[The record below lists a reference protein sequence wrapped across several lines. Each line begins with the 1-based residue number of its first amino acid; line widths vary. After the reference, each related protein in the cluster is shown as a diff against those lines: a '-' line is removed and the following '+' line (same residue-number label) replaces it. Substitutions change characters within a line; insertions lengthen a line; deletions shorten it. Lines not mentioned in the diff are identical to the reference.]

1 VGSMIINLKGFLL
14 SDDLVY
20 NVSDRLTLKD
30 EKFLEENRLK
40 NEVEFDGKFFKVDK
54 SLLLDAKIDYFYSE
68 SCARC
73 LKEFEN
79 KITAKFNA
87 IIVDALDEDYEAE
100 DIQILIKD
108 SYVDLEESIK
118 QLVYL
123 SMPMKALCKSS
134 CKGICSKCGINLNTD
149 KCECNDFV
157 IDPRLEKLKTLLK

>member
-1 VGSMIINLKGFLL
+1 MIINLKRFLL

-20 NVSDRLTLKD
+20 NVSDRLTLTD
-30 EKFLEENRLK
+30 EKFLEESRLNK
-40 NEVEFDGKFFKVDK
+40 EIEFDGKFFKVDK
-54 SLLLDAKIDYFYSE
+54 SLLLEAKINYFYSE
-68 SCARC
+68 NCARC

-79 KITAKFNA
+79 KITTKFNA
-87 IIVDALDEDYEAE
+87 IIVDELDEDYEAE
-100 DIQILIKD
+100 DMQILIKD
-108 SYVDLEESIK
+108 SFVDLEESIK

>member
-1 VGSMIINLKGFLL
+1 MIINLKKFLL
-14 SDDLVY
+14 SDDMVY
-20 NVSDRLTLKD
+20 NVSDRLKLTD
-30 EKFLEENRLK
+30 EKFLEESRLK
-40 NEVEFDGKFFKVDK
+40 NEIEFDGKFFKVDK
-54 SLLLDAKIDYFYSE
+54 SLLLEAKVNYFYAE

-100 DIQILIKD
+100 DMQILIKD
-108 SYVDLEESIK
+108 SFVDLEESIK

>member
-1 VGSMIINLKGFLL
+1 VGSMIINLKRFLM

-20 NVSDRLTLKD
+20 NVSDRLKLTD
-30 EKFLEENRLK
+30 EKFLEENRL
-40 NEVEFDGKFFKVDK
+40 NDEVEFDGNFFKVDK
-54 SLLLDAKIDYFYSE
+54 SLLLEAKINYFYSE
-68 SCARC
+68 NCARC

-79 KITAKFNA
+79 KITANFNA
-87 IIVDALDEDYEAE
+87 IIVDALDEDYDAE
-100 DIQILIKD
+100 DMQILIKD
-108 SYVDLEESIK
+108 SFINLEESVK

-149 KCECNDFV
+149 ECECNVFV

>member
-1 VGSMIINLKGFLL
+1 VGSMIINLKKFLL

-30 EKFLEENRLK
+30 EKFLEENKLNK
-40 NEVEFDGKFFKVDK
+40 EIEFDGKFFKVDK
-54 SLLLDAKIDYFYSE
+54 SLLLEAKINYFYSE
-68 SCARC
+68 NCARC
-73 LKEFEN
+73 LQEFEN
-79 KITAKFNA
+79 KVTAKFNA
-87 IIVDALDEDYEAE
+87 IIVDELDEDYEAE
-100 DIQILIKD
+100 DMQILIKD